1 MLYGGDTTQSKT
13 PTSKPP
19 QKNLQEQELKQK
31 NLQERVEMAAEHK
44 TGSVHSLY
52 IRHLEQQQ
60 EV

>member
-1 MLYGGDTTQSKT
+1 MEAIRRNLRR
-13 PTSKPP
+13 PLPNRH
-19 QKNLQEQELKQK
+19 KNPQEQELKQK